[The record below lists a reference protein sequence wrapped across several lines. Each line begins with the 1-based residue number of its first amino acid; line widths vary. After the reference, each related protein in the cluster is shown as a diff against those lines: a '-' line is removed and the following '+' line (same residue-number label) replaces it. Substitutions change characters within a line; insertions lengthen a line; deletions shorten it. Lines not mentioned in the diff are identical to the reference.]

1 MVATKEPIPSGG
13 VGVGVWVK
21 KREAAASPEKLHY
34 KTLNTDLNL
43 IFNLITNKSIA
54 QIIKK

>member
-13 VGVGVWVK
+13 AGVGAK